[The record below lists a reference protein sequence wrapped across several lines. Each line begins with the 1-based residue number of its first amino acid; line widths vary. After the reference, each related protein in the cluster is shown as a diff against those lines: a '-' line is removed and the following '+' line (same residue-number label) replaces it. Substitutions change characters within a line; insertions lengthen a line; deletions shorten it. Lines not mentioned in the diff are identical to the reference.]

1 MPDEDP
7 LERRHDKP
15 MHGERRPQL
24 PALLAVLGLIVG
36 VVLLVAVITLVRY
49 TT

>member
-1 MPDEDP
+1 MAEDP
-7 LERRHDKP
+7 LERRTDKP

-24 PALLAVLGLIVG
+24 PALLAVLGLIAAI
-36 VVLLVAVITLVRY
+36 VLVFAVITLLRY